1 VRGVVV
7 DVSGVELLDSFAAR
21 TLREIAMTI
30 RLRGARMI
38 LAGIQPEVALTMV
51 QLGVQLEGVPTVLD
65 LDQGLAWLDRA
76 AALDHA

>member
-1 VRGVVV
+1 
-7 DVSGVELLDSFAAR
+7 
-21 TLREIAMTI
+21 MTI